1 MQFYNPTTSRLPIPQ
16 ATPEEQQNLSRK
28 AIKML
33 ELHKN
38 LYNDSKSTLDFIQS
52 KYDIKKISKKL
63 EKFYLLDWKQFGK
76 ELKKQKVKLTLREE
90 KELKDFF
97 DEEKIKF
104 EMLEEEINNLDDEI
118 NKEIYNLYGLT
129 EEEVNIVNS

>member
-1 MQFYNPTTSRLPIPQ
+1 MHFYNPVTSRLPIPQ
-16 ATPEEQQNLSRK
+16 ATSEEQQSLSIK

-104 EMLEEEINNLDDEI
+104 EILEEEINNLDDEI

-129 EEEVNIVNS
+129 EEEGNIVNS